1 MTKFYI
7 NIPKETTSNSA
18 NLTVQNLDNYYTTNL
33 PMPAGAFD
41 ALKGFFEGNGF
52 GVVASETIAHIIF
65 YQAEIDGY
73 NPLQVIVHS
82 LNAVLEVHW
91 YFHATSLTER
101 QLSTFELLVAN
112 ARGQF
117 FSIAYTPHIS
127 LPIIASYSIQA
138 SQAFSNLSS
147 SLSLV
152 SFRSIFSPL
161 SARRFW
167 SLPRRRNPLCRSP
180 RRCA

>member
-73 NPLQVIVHS
+73 NPLQVIE
-82 LNAVLEVHW
+82 N
-91 YFHATSLTER
+91 
-101 QLSTFELLVAN
+101 
-112 ARGQF
+112 
-117 FSIAYTPHIS
+117 
-127 LPIIASYSIQA
+127 IQ
-138 SQAFSNLSS
+138 SLSS
-147 SLSLV
+147 VDLTALVTEILNFNRFKTSVLGLSV
-152 SFRSIFSPL
+152 NYSTTADV
-161 SARRFW
+161 AREIR
-167 SLPRRRNPLCRSP
+167 P
-180 RRCA
+180 